1 VRAISFADRVKPM
14 ALNMGSVPTL
24 ASDLGFMSK
33 EGLSVEIVECDG
45 SPQAL
50 AALERGDADMAQ
62 VNISPVVAEV
72 ARGARLQ
79 VVWGN
84 VNGNPLKA
92 ALPSPGGIGVM
103 LVSSLS
109 LSKVDDLKGARIGI
123 SLKGATNHLALVSF
137 LRSYGIDPETGVRWV
152 EGGTPIE
159 RVNKVID
166 GAIDATWTTSQ
177 TLALF
182 ERRRDAFR
190 ILASGKEL
198 AEGGG
203 IAFLVVVAKAELVE
217 AEPQT
222 VQSLV
227 KALIKASRDFS
238 ENPEGWVAAAAKRRP
253 EVDKEMLTKLWL
265 QSRGHWPV
273 NGRLDPGVAE
283 ETAKMLVK
291 SGEVLAVPSVPAKEW
306 VEMRFVDAAL
316 GELGEWRDGRG
327 STA

>member
-1 VRAISFADRVKPM
+1 MARGMNLADRVNPM
-14 ALNMGSVPTL
+14 TLNMGSVPTL

-33 EGLSVEIVECDG
+33 EGLNVKVVEYDG

-50 AALERGDADMAQ
+50 AALEGGDAEMAQ

-72 ARGARLQ
+72 ARGARLR

-84 VNGNPLKA
+84 VNGNPLKPA
-92 ALPSPGGIGVM
+92 APSPGGGGAM

-109 LSKVDDLKGARIGI
+109 FSSVDQLKGARIGI
-123 SLKGATNHLALVSF
+123 SQKGATNHLALVSF
-137 LRSYGIDPETGVRWV
+137 LHKNGIDPVTGVRWV

-166 GAIDATWTTSQ
+166 GGIDATWTTSQ

-182 ERRRDAFR
+182 EGKRKAFK

-203 IAFLVVVAKAELVE
+203 IAFLVVVATAELVE

-222 VQSLV
+222 VLSAV
-227 KALIKASRDFS
+227 KALVKASRDFS
-238 ENPEGWVAAAAKRRP
+238 EHPEVWVAAATKRRP
-253 EVDKEMLTKLWL
+253 EVGREAILKLWE
-265 QSRGHWPV
+265 QTRGHWPV
-273 NGRLDPGVAE
+273 NGRLDPKAVEDTSAI
-283 ETAKMLVK
+283 LVK
-291 SGEVLAVPSVPAKEW
+291 AGEVSAMPSVPAEEW
-306 VEMRFVDAAL
+306 VEMRFVDTAL
-316 GELGEWRDGRG
+316 SELGKWNE
-327 STA
+327 A

>member
-1 VRAISFADRVKPM
+1 MARRFDLADRVKPM
-14 ALNMGSVPTL
+14 TLNMGSVPTL

-33 EGLSVEIVECDG
+33 EGLNVRIVEYEG

-50 AALERGDADMAQ
+50 AALERGDAEMAQ

-72 ARGARLQ
+72 ARGAMLK

-84 VNGNPLKA
+84 VNGNPLKPA
-92 ALPSPGGIGVM
+92 PPSLGGGGAM

-109 LSKVDDLKGARIGI
+109 LSNVDDLRGARVGI

-137 LRSYGIDPETGVRWV
+137 LRSHGIDPETGVRWV
-152 EGGTPIE
+152 EGGTPVE
-159 RVNKVID
+159 RVNKVI
-166 GAIDATWTTSQ
+166 GGGIDATWTTSQ

-182 ERRRDAFR
+182 ERKRKSFR

-203 IAFLVVVAKAELVE
+203 IAFLVVVAKAGLVE

-222 VQSLV
+222 VQSVVNALV
-227 KALIKASRDFS
+227 RASRDFS
-238 ENPEGWVAAAAKRRP
+238 ENPERWVAAAAKRRP
-253 EVDKEMLTKLWL
+253 EVDREAITKLWQ

-273 NGRLDPGVAE
+273 NGRLDPGVVE
-283 ETAKMLVK
+283 KTATMLVE
-291 SGEVLAVPSVPAKEW
+291 SGQVSAAPSIPVKEW
-306 VEMRFVDAAL
+306 LEMRFVDAAL
-316 GELGEWRDGRG
+316 RELGAWDEE
-327 STA
+327 